1 MTVLDFTSSGVR
13 GSFSRLRVCEVGLR
27 FRITTGRL
35 SGASGHVRRT
45 AEEPGLFREPC
56 HPHSGGSEDV
66 LLKHNGGSNCEV
78 SRTSQPTL
86 LHSYFLFY
94 GKMCVTFK
102 NVNTLKRI
110 LPRIVKLKGETREST
125 ASGRVFSLLSA
136 AQGKGV
142 S

>member
-78 SRTSQPTL
+78 SRTS
-86 LHSYFLFY
+86 
-94 GKMCVTFK
+94 
-102 NVNTLKRI
+102 
-110 LPRIVKLKGETREST
+110 
-125 ASGRVFSLLSA
+125 
-136 AQGKGV
+136 
-142 S
+142 